1 MLKSGNLAFTA
12 SIITLTTLSLAR
24 YFSICKPFSS
34 QARYISKSYKRIIQI
49 IWCLA
54 IIIQIPSTATYNLQ
68 KDQCINNRW
77 GSRNRLIIYAIHSA
91 ILFLTPLALTTA
103 SHLAI
108 TLYLYRHNTLIST
121 ISYRSSSTS
130 SSGTIHIHHLKK
142 NVKRDQNRKLTKL
155 LSVLS
160 LTFFICWFPF
170 ILVRLL
176 KYTGTQL
183 NAKIWPSTQ
192 VLLIINTAIN
202 PFIYGFC
209 RKA

>member
-1 MLKSGNLAFTA
+1 MTTSDILLSAASTFDAITFHAKNWKFGKVFCTIQSGFIETAFTA
-12 SIITLTTLSLAR
+12 LILTLTTLSLAR

-130 SSGTIHIHHLKK
+130 SSGTVHIHNLKK
-142 NVKRDQNRKLTKL
+142 ECQTRPKQE
-155 LSVLS
+155 
-160 LTFFICWFPF
+160 
-170 ILVRLL
+170 
-176 KYTGTQL
+176 
-183 NAKIWPSTQ
+183 
-192 VLLIINTAIN
+192 IN
-202 PFIYGFC
+202 
-209 RKA
+209 